1 MASGSFPLSPYPD
14 PDAHYSDPDDELVY
28 SPPASTNSWHA
39 RFIRAFRGHD
49 YSPLSSLPQTS
60 TSPKK
65 PRRQSLALLWVPIG
79 VAAVMGMLYL
89 IYPTSRYHYDYLSLP
104 LCHANVSRRPSIDL
118 QQWQT
123 KYSPSTLCTP
133 TNQHSIP
140 ELTYS
145 HSSTYDRFTSH
156 RRCKP
161 RHLSAYYLL
170 RPIPGVCL
178 EEYFSG
184 QPCSCM
190 GYENRTTPEPMDIV
204 WAWVNG
210 SDPLHIRALE
220 ETQRVNGYGTSKPK
234 LYRDH
239 NELKYSMRSALAHF
253 RNGLG
258 SFHLL
263 TSDNAVDVSGEDS
276 EELRYDIQH
285 HSQFFV
291 PGAYSGP
298 TFNSFA
304 IESQLGGLCGVSEN
318 FIYMN
323 DDYFFH
329 SDVEPEDFYTH
340 FYGPVLRFEYWLVIA
355 PQNPS
360 TKPPE
365 GEWRPSRA
373 ISMPI
378 MNEMAAGMWANEFNA
393 TAHRPFRGMNGHTA
407 AGDDNST
414 LVPDGDDVHPG
425 FMFGNFLIDR
435 AREALLWSWVV
446 ARIGGNGTPPSED
459 HDWDDEDT
467 WATQVHAYRAWSEIG
482 GEPGAASVSVAQ
494 PERET
499 LSHDRVE
506 DIVHS
511 RLDHMESQYSFSSQD
526 GCPLEYT
533 YPNSP
538 GHPPGLSSDPHYTN
552 YGYSQ
557 AADCVVRWDKVFREG
572 RGADCECERVLR
584 TRCIRGMIRAL
595 MSASGPLG
603 LSEFLPSPNRTYPLH
618 FSLVADPN
626 DVGSSPPHLP
636 LTAEYHA
643 KDFVLDTVMGP
654 WAREAFRRRGWAS
667 VEGVNLREWTMM
679 VIQRYRY
686 VVGELPF
693 RFVSITDA
701 REARDTVKQLRA
713 NERLRLVCINDDV
726 AKESDVPEVDRALQ
740 GWFHEK
746 WPIPAEWEESV
757 S

>member
-1 MASGSFPLSPYPD
+1 
-14 PDAHYSDPDDELVY
+14 
-28 SPPASTNSWHA
+28 
-39 RFIRAFRGHD
+39 
-49 YSPLSSLPQTS
+49 
-60 TSPKK
+60 
-65 PRRQSLALLWVPIG
+65 
-79 VAAVMGMLYL
+79 MLYL
-89 IYPTSRYHYDYLSLP
+89 IFPTSRYHYDYLSLP
-104 LCHANVSRRPSIDL
+104 LCHANVSRRTSIDL
-118 QQWQT
+118 PQWQA
-123 KYSPSTLCTP
+123 KYSPSALCTP
-133 TNQHSIP
+133 TNQHAIP
-140 ELTYS
+140 QLTYS
-145 HSSTYDRFTSH
+145 HSSTYDKFTSH
-156 RRCKP
+156 RDDATPTRF
-161 RHLSAYYLL
+161 SLL
-170 RPIPGVCL
+170 PVTPIPGVCL
-178 EEYFSG
+178 EDYFSG
-184 QPCSCM
+184 QPCSCL
-190 GYENRTTPEPMDIV
+190 GYENGTTLEPMDIV

-210 SDPLHIRALE
+210 SDPLHIKALE
-220 ETQRVNGYGTSKPK
+220 GTQLENGYGTSKPK

-263 TSDNAVDVSGEDS
+263 TSDNAVDISGEDS
-276 EELRYDIQH
+276 EELRYGQIPQWLSGSQWHDANVSLDIQH

-304 IESQLGGLCGVSEN
+304 IESQLGALCGVSEN

-329 SDVEPEDFYTH
+329 GDVEPEDFYTH
-340 FYGPVLRFEYWLVIA
+340 FYGPVVRFEYWLVIA

-360 TKPPE
+360 TRPPE
-365 GEWRPSRA
+365 GEWRPLEYSSHLLSKRFGTRSRPYIVHAQKA

-378 MNEMAAGMWANEFNA
+378 MNEMAAGMWAEEFNA
-393 TAHRPFRGMNGHTA
+393 TARRPFR
-407 AGDDNST
+407 DST

-425 FMFGNFLIDR
+425 FMFGNFLVDR

-459 HDWDDEDT
+459 HDWDDEDA
-467 WATQVHAYRAWSEIG
+467 WATEVHAYRAWSEIG
-482 GEPGAASVSVAQ
+482 GEPGATSVSVAQ

-526 GCPLEYT
+526 GCPLEYI
-533 YPNSP
+533 YPNEP

-552 YGYSQ
+552 YGYFSQ
-557 AADCVVRWDKVFREG
+557 AADCVVRWDKCFEKDGMPIGNASEFFVHIAFEEVSCG
-572 RGADCECERVLR
+572 DC
-584 TRCIRGMIRAL
+584 MIRAL

-603 LSEFLPSPNRTYPLH
+603 LSEFLPSPNRTFPLL
-618 FSLVADPN
+618 FSIVPDPV
-626 DVGSSPPHLP
+626 DTGLSPPHLP
-636 LTAEYHA
+636 LTTEYHA
-643 KDFVLDTVMGP
+643 KDFVLDAVMAP

-667 VEGVNLREWTMM
+667 VEGVNIREWTMM

-701 REARDTVKQLRA
+701 NEARDTVEQLRE

-726 AKESDVPEVDRALQ
+726 VKESDVPEVDRALQ

-746 WPIPAEWEESV
+746 WPTPAKWESI